1 MDRDAVAPL
10 AHRVDGP
17 DGAPATLLLNGG
29 MMTYGSWSPVAD
41 ALAAAG
47 RRVVRCDFRGQLLSP
62 GDPPAT
68 FEGHAGDV
76 VALLDGLGLDRVDVV
91 GTSFGG
97 QVGLVLAADHGD
109 RVRSLTAITVTD
121 RSGPL
126 LAAGSR
132 KTREAC
138 REILAG
144 GDRGALH
151 DLLTAEVYS
160 TAWREAHREEID
172 RRRTLTAA
180 LPDAWFHGV
189 LGLLEALDEFD
200 LGPRLASVRCPT
212 WIVAAGDD
220 RVMPLEGSRR
230 LAAGIAGATLEVHD
244 GAGHALVL
252 ERAPELI
259 AGLLAFLDRSA
270 DPGGIEP

>member
-1 MDRDAVAPL
+1 MGGGTPTLL

-17 DGAPATLLLNGG
+17 EGAPATLLLNGG
-29 MMTYGSWSPVAD
+29 MMTYPSWTPVAE
-41 ALAAAG
+41 ALTASG

-62 GDPPAT
+62 GDPPST
-68 FEGHAGDV
+68 FAGHAADV
-76 VALLDGLGLDRVDVV
+76 VALLDALGLDRVDVV

-97 QVGLVLAADHGD
+97 QVGLVLAAEHGE
-109 RVRSLTAITVTD
+109 RARTLTAITVTD

-126 LAAGSR
+126 LAEGSR
-132 KTREAC
+132 RTREAC
-138 REILAG
+138 RAILAG

-160 TAWREAHREEID
+160 TAWREAHRDEID
-172 RRRTLTAA
+172 RRRALTSA
-180 LPDAWFHGV
+180 LPDDWFRGV
-189 LGLLEALDEFD
+189 LGLLDALDAFD
-200 LGPRLASVRCPT
+200 LGPHLASIRCPT

-230 LAAGIAGATLEVHD
+230 LAAGIPGAVLDVHD

-259 AGLLAFLDRSA
+259 AGLLAFLDRNA
-270 DPGGIEP
+270 NPGGDLP